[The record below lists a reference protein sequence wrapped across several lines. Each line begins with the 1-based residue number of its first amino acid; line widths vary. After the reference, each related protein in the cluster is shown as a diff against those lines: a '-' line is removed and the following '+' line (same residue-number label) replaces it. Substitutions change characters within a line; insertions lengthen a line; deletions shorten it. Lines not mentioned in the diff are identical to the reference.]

1 MTAHPRQGLMVIQKK
16 APQAHHARLWLI
28 PSDGTSAA
36 SPASSAPSSKAVARL
51 RLRLVPHGQGEVV
64 AARRDPPDLLAA
76 ESADIGGLDVPVL
89 VRVPLPGDLGMRR
102 RKVVEARKDLAVV
115 AVRAT
120 GVVPR
125 VLGPVR
131 YGNRPLVPK
140 LALPPHA
147 LAGVGSPQWASAC
160 SCARGSTDLCQVRNA
175 RD

>member
-1 MTAHPRQGLMVIQKK
+1 MELQRPLRLLPPR
-16 APQAHHARLWLI
+16 
-28 PSDGTSAA
+28 AA
-36 SPASSAPSSKAVARL
+36 TAVARL

-89 VRVPLPGDLGMRR
+89 VRIPLPGDLGMRR
-102 RKVVEARKDLAVV
+102 RKVVEARKDLAVA

-140 LALPPHA
+140 LALPPHV

-160 SCARGSTDLCQVRNA
+160 SCARGSTDLRQVRNA